1 MIIFVQNYKKIVD
14 SSIISIL
21 VAVFVGF
28 VITMAEKWINK
39 SGSADSTTSQ
49 RPQARPQRPAPQ
61 QVRRE
66 PQAAQPATRPKQARK
81 QRPKPEH
88 QPQAQAQATPVFDA
102 AAEGQRVTTDAPAQ
116 PRRKA
121 AAAHGHLPPMPGGNL
136 RSAII
141 WSEILRRK
149 F

>member
-49 RPQARPQRPAPQ
+49 RPQARPQRPATQ

-66 PQAAQPATRPKQARK
+66 PQAAQPSTRPKQARK
-81 QRPKPEH
+81 QRPKP
-88 QPQAQAQATPVFDA
+88 QPQAQATPVFDA

>member
-81 QRPKPEH
+81 QRPKP
-88 QPQAQAQATPVFDA
+88 QPQPQAQATPVFDA
-102 AAEGQRVTTDAPAQ
+102 AAEGQRVTTDAPAH

>member
-1 MIIFVQNYKKIVD
+1 
-14 SSIISIL
+14 
-21 VAVFVGF
+21 
-28 VITMAEKWINK
+28 MAEKWINK

-49 RPQARPQRPAPQ
+49 RPQARPQRPATQ

-66 PQAAQPATRPKQARK
+66 PQAAQPSTRPKQARK
-81 QRPKPEH
+81 QRPKP
-88 QPQAQAQATPVFDA
+88 QPQAQATPVFDA

>member
-66 PQAAQPATRPKQARK
+66 PQAAQPSARPKQARK
-81 QRPKPEH
+81 QRPKP
-88 QPQAQAQATPVFDA
+88 QPQPQAQATPVFDA